1 MTLALDLTYDP
12 TDPAVLRNPHE
23 LFARIR
29 ETEPVHWSPKLKSWI
44 VTGYEDATDVLTD
57 AEIFSGDR
65 FRPFRARLPE
75 KDRATA
81 DEVLRWFN
89 HWMVFTDP
97 PKHTRLRRHMAAV
110 LNEKVFDTQS
120 QNVTDVINE
129 LADKL
134 PRGEA
139 FDFFTAF
146 SLWMPGIIVADLLGV
161 ERDKLLEVKQW
172 SDDMMT
178 FIGSSRGVTDKYE
191 RARRGANAMGTYFLD
206 LIEKRRAD
214 PKPDVATMLMDT
226 EVDGEKLND
235 DELIGCM
242 MMVLNGG
249 HETTANLLNNSMLAL
264 SSHPDAVADLRAN
277 PDKMER
283 AVEEFLRY
291 DSPVLSVGRVVM
303 EETELGG
310 KTLAEG
316 DRVFAMLVGANRDSE
331 IFEDPDQLQIERSF
345 NPHMAF
351 GKGPHF
357 CLGTPLARLE
367 GRIALN
373 AILERF
379 STVELAEPVDDIP
392 WLNSLVTRG
401 PSRVPVI
408 LR

>member
-1 MTLALDLTYDP
+1 
-12 TDPAVLRNPHE
+12 
-23 LFARIR
+23 
-29 ETEPVHWSPKLKSWI
+29 
-44 VTGYEDATDVLTD
+44 
-57 AEIFSGDR
+57 
-65 FRPFRARLPE
+65 
-75 KDRATA
+75 
-81 DEVLRWFN
+81 
-89 HWMVFTDP
+89 MVFTDP